1 MTAEIDTSGS
11 QSKQG
16 RKDDMTRLKLYA
28 GAAALAL
35 LLGGSADAAQLN
47 IAFTVHSATSNTF
60 WQAVKKGFDD
70 ACAKIQANCQMIF
83 TQTEGSI
90 AEQSANMQTAIAANP
105 DALITSI
112 VDNNAFTSLLQDAR
126 SKGILVIASNVDATE
141 GPAKKIRQAFIGQ
154 GFIPAGY
161 SLGQAQSRNF
171 PKDGPIHV
179 LVGVSAPGQNWSEQ
193 RAKGVMNFM
202 EDFKKANPGRDITV
216 ERIDSGTDLAVVSDR
231 VGAYLNA
238 HPDTTAYFD
247 TGFWHAGVARVLA
260 DRGVKP
266 GKVLLGGF
274 DLVPEVLEQMKAG
287 YVQVQIDQQPY
298 EQGFMPVMEA
308 YLAKT
313 VGLAPA
319 DIDTGQGVVTPDQV
333 DAIMALSKQGVR

>member
-1 MTAEIDTSGS
+1 M
-11 QSKQG
+11 
-16 RKDDMTRLKLYA
+16 RNLKLYA
-28 GAAALAL
+28 GTVVLGAMLAGPALAA
-35 LLGGSADAAQLN
+35 GPLN
-47 IAFTVHSATSNTF
+47 IAFTVHSAASNTF

-70 ACAKIQANCQMIF
+70 ACGKIQANCQMIF

-90 AEQSANMQTAIAANP
+90 AEQSANMQTALAANP

-112 VDNNAFTSLLQDAR
+112 VDNKAFDDLIKGAR
-126 SKGILVIASNVDATE
+126 DKGVIVIATNVDDTE
-141 GPAKKIRQAFIGQ
+141 GAKGNARQAFIGQ

-161 SLGQAQSRNF
+161 TLAKAQSANF

-179 LVGVSAPGQNWSEQ
+179 LMGVSAPGQNWSEQ
-193 RAKGVMNFM
+193 RAQGVINFM

-216 ERIDSGTDLAVVSDR
+216 EKIDSGTDLAVVSDR

-238 HPDTTAYFD
+238 HPETTAYFD

-260 DRGVKP
+260 DRGVPP

-274 DLVPEVLEQMKAG
+274 DLVPEVLQQMKAG

-298 EQGFMPVMEA
+298 EQGFLPVMEV

-333 DAIMALSKQGVR
+333 DSIMELSKQGVR